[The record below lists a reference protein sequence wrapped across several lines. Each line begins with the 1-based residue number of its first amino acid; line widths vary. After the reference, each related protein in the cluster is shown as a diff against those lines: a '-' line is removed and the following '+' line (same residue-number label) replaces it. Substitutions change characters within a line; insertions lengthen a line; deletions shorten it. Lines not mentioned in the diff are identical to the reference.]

1 MPQTSALDV
10 ATEVRVA
17 MARSR
22 CSQSK
27 VAAVLGLSQQAV
39 SRRLKGD
46 IPFDVV
52 ELYKL
57 ADYFGVPVTSF
68 LAAA

>member
-1 MPQTSALDV
+1 MPQTRALDV
-10 ATEVRVA
+10 AMEVRVA
-17 MARSR
+17 MARNQ
-22 CSQSK
+22 CSQAK
-27 VAAVLGLSQQAV
+27 VATVLGLSQQAV

-46 IPFDVV
+46 LPFDVV

-68 LAAA
+68 LVAA